1 MYYDQ
6 KISNGLSLLSK
17 GQIQEA
23 DEIFCDILIKEPN
36 FAEALYGRACVARAS
51 GNHALAIAFAGQ
63 AIEHKSLSYYYI
75 PLGLSLY
82 EQGHVAEAE
91 AALKSAVLLNAYDPR
106 AYHALALVQEGI
118 GDNSSAEL
126 SFRKAI
132 ELLPAS
138 ITYWQALIRFYWQGE
153 AFDQAINIAKD
164 AVKYNTGKIEFLH
177 ELAVLLNM
185 RGMLGDAERVFCKM
199 IRLNPQSISTYANLG
214 AVLFKLNRLK
224 EAKENLT
231 YAFEHEPNAIETQVN
246 LGLVQMALGEL
257 LAAKV
262 LLQDA
267 YQKAP
272 TDSRIGL
279 NLGTLL
285 FELRELD
292 EAEGIYRRLL
302 EPVASVTVTEED
314 YHKIQYNLSIVLLAK
329 GEFIEGWEHM
339 EARHYLLN
347 HFVDIDQ
354 IPIWNGTDLVGK
366 LLVRVEQGLGDA
378 IQFVRFLP
386 ELLKQHSVII
396 EVPKGL
402 IRLFD
407 VIVNSCHSNHHCEV
421 IEKGSLVPEGVTH
434 QVMLMS
440 LPHLL
445 QKKDIHSY
453 QFDIEALKEEY
464 PLTPS
469 SCLKVGVCWSGS
481 RDNHFDTL
489 RSISISTIKTLL
501 TISNIDFYA
510 LQMDLKKSELPKGF
524 VGALPNGDIFKTA
537 SFIQQLDLVITV
549 DTMIAHLAGMLGKPV
564 WLLNRFGGDWR
575 WYPAHQNEASNSLWY
590 PTLKIFKQ
598 EQPLPPDQA
607 WNALI
612 EEVKADL
619 VNLL

>member
-23 DEIFCDILIKEPN
+23 DEIFCDILTKDPN
-36 FAEALYGRACVARAS
+36 FSEALYGRACVARAS

-63 AIEHKSLSYYYI
+63 AIEQKSLSYYYI

-106 AYHALALVQEGI
+106 AHHALALVQEAI
-118 GDNSSAEL
+118 DENSAAEL

-132 ELLPAS
+132 ELVPAS

-153 AFDQAINIAKD
+153 AFDQALNIAKD

-177 ELAVLLNM
+177 ELALLLDRM
-185 RGMLGDAERVFCKM
+185 GMLEDAERVFRKM

-231 YAFEHEPNAIETQVN
+231 YAFEHEPDVIETQVN

-257 LAAKV
+257 LAAKA

-279 NLGTLL
+279 NLGTVL

-314 YHKIQYNLSIVLLAK
+314 YHKIQYNLSMVLLAK
-329 GEFIEGWEHM
+329 GSLVEGWEHM
-339 EARHYLLN
+339 EARHSLLN
-347 HFVDIDQ
+347 HFVDMDQ
-354 IPIWNGTDLVGK
+354 IPIWNGIDPVER
-366 LLVRVEQGLGDA
+366 LLIRVEQGLGDTL
-378 IQFVRFLP
+378 QFVRFLP
-386 ELLKQHSVII
+386 EFLQKHSVII

-407 VIVNSCHSNHHCEV
+407 VIVNSCHSDHRCEV
-421 IEKGSLVPEGVTH
+421 IEKGSPIPEEVTH

-445 QKKDIHSY
+445 QKQGIPSY
-453 QFDIEALKEEY
+453 QFNIEALKEEY
-464 PLTPS
+464 TLIPS
-469 SCLKVGVCWSGS
+469 SHLKVGVCWSGN
-481 RDNHFDTL
+481 RDNRFDTL
-489 RSISISTIKTLL
+489 RSITKSAIKKLSTIP
-501 TISNIDFYA
+501 NIDFYA

-524 VGALPNGDIFKTA
+524 FGALPNGDIFKTA

-549 DTMIAHLAGMLGKPV
+549 DTMIAHLAGMLGKSV

-575 WYPAHQNEASNSLWY
+575 WYPAHQNETKNSLWY

-598 EQPLPPDQA
+598 EQPLPSDQA

-612 EEVKADL
+612 EEVKAEL
-619 VNLL
+619 VNLF

>member
-185 RGMLGDAERVFCKM
+185 RGMLGDAERVFRKM
-199 IRLNPQSISTYANLG
+199 IRLQPQSISTYANLG

-407 VIVNSCHSNHHCEV
+407 VIVNSCQSDHRCEV
-421 IEKGSLVPEGVTH
+421 IEKGNPVPESVTH

-445 QKKDIHSY
+445 QTQEIPSY
-453 QFDIEALKEEY
+453 QFDADAFKEEY
-464 PLTPS
+464 TLTPS

>member
-23 DEIFCDILIKEPN
+23 DEIFCDILTKEPN

-106 AYHALALVQEGI
+106 AYHALALVQEAI

-132 ELLPAS
+132 ELVPAS

-185 RGMLGDAERVFCKM
+185 RGMLGDAECVFRKM

-257 LAAKV
+257 LAAKA

-314 YHKIQYNLSIVLLAK
+314 YHKIQYNLSMVLLAQ
-329 GEFIEGWEHM
+329 GSLVEGWEHM
-339 EARHYLLN
+339 ETRHYLLN
-347 HFVDIDQ
+347 HFVDMDQ
-354 IPIWNGTDLVGK
+354 IPIWNGTDFVGK

-378 IQFVRFLP
+378 LQFVRFLP
-386 ELLKQHSVII
+386 ELLQKYPVII

-407 VIVNSCHSNHHCEV
+407 VIVNSCQSDHCCEV
-421 IEKGSLVPEGVTH
+421 IEKGNLVPEGVTH

-440 LPHLL
+440 LPYFL
-445 QKKDIHSY
+445 QTQEIPSY
-453 QFDIEALKEEY
+453 QFDADAFKEEY
-464 PLTPS
+464 TLIPS

-481 RDNHFDTL
+481 RDNRFDTL
-489 RSISISTIKTLL
+489 RSIPISTIKTLL
-501 TISNIDFYA
+501 MIPNIDFYA
-510 LQMDLKKSELPKGF
+510 LQMDLKKSELPKEF
-524 VGALPNGDIFKTA
+524 VGALPNGDVLKTA
-537 SFIQQLDLVITV
+537 SFIRQLDLVITV
-549 DTMIAHLAGMLGKPV
+549 DTMIVHLAGMLGKPV
-564 WLLNRFGGDWR
+564 WLFNRFGGDWR
-575 WYPAHQNEASNSLWY
+575 WYPAYQNEAKNSLWY
-590 PTLKIFKQ
+590 PTVKIFKQ

-612 EEVKADL
+612 EEVKAEL